1 MSMPFQTLGAAV
13 MARYSRMDL
22 INWWNDAFE
31 ELRWT
36 GDFKRLCEQSQKDHG
51 GNE

>member
-1 MSMPFQTLGAAV
+1 MPVHTIGGAV

-31 ELRWT
+31 KMRWT
-36 GDFKRLCEQSQKDHG
+36 GDFRRLCEQGQKDHG
-51 GNE
+51 EHM